1 METKKELRSN
11 GVDCL
16 ELSVYLS
23 QKLKNKI
30 DFTNSVL
37 SGIPEGKYRPIPENF
52 HNGIEWLWQYGI
64 PFYFKYCK
72 DGFLR
77 LGVGDSIYHET
88 SMGEKLAALSDFY
101 LALQEKF
108 GEPTVFYTT
117 KDDDEG
123 LITLQWS
130 FINKEEDIAKFK
142 NNSMFDD
149 ADIDELIVIGEPIAK
164 MPGYQLSAETKK
176 IISHQV
182 GLPFDLLSIVDENMA
197 EYQKF
202 KALAKSPFVR
212 QRIPKKSAN
221 L

>member
-11 GVDCL
+11 GLDCL

-23 QKLKNKI
+23 QKLKNQI
-30 DFTNSVL
+30 DFTNSPL
-37 SGIPEGKYRPIPENF
+37 SGLPEGKYRPIPQNF
-52 HNGIEWLWQYGI
+52 HNNIEWLWQYGI
-64 PFYFKYCK
+64 TFYFKYCK

-77 LGVGDSIYHET
+77 LGVGNSIYHET

-101 LALQEKF
+101 LALQKKF

-123 LITLQWS
+123 LLTLQWS
-130 FINKEEDIAKFK
+130 FINKAEDIAKFK

-149 ADIDELIVIGEPIAK
+149 ADIDELIIIGEPVAK
-164 MPGYQLSAETKK
+164 MSGYQLSAETKK
-176 IISHQV
+176 IISQQV
-182 GLPFDLLSIVDENMA
+182 GLPFELLFLVDEHIA

-202 KALAKSPFVR
+202 KALTKNQSVR
-212 QRIPKKSAN
+212 KRVPNKNAN